1 MVNWYL
7 ESTRKCI
14 IRVCSFFCFVLFCYC
29 CFGVSVSPSSQSS
42 LLHPSAKILPCHCH
56 SVFLCSDFTLL
67 ACNLYPYPVVCS
79 GFRLPKL
86 SFVCVRNQWI
96 SVSTV
101 FFLSYLNLFE
111 TSRQG
116 LQHTPSIPV

>member
-1 MVNWYL
+1 MYNSCL
-7 ESTRKCI
+7 FI
-14 IRVCSFFCFVLFCYC
+14 FLFCFVLLLLFR
-29 CFGVSVSPSSQSS
+29 CFRFPIFATS

-86 SFVCVRNQWI
+86 SFVCVRNQWN